1 MENHQALQK
10 SNQIQLYA
18 TQTIDSEIAKKQQ
31 NETQSAERVSR
42 EGHGRACRRLG
53 IIYAVARSMKDRLVR
68 KH

>member
-1 MENHQALQK
+1 MPRGNSVYMENHQALQK

-31 NETQSAERVSR
+31 NETQSAERVPR
-42 EGHGRACRRLG
+42 EG
-53 IIYAVARSMKDRLVR
+53 YAVARSMKDRLVC